1 MNLKKIMFFI
11 SISFCFVVAI
21 FAQGGVTEK
30 DGFKWMPYLEYG
42 RIGAKSIAGE
52 IIIPAK
58 YQTCYYERGHFSVK
72 NNTGEYGIF
81 DRDGRE
87 IVPVGYF
94 RIFELSEMKENSP
107 YVVVGYDG
115 YGLYSHT
122 GKLLIPEKYRMI
134 NSYVTSKGVYF
145 VVIDNNA
152 HAGVA
157 NIDGKWIIQPT
168 KYRHIIVNDLGGE
181 VFFSY
186 IIYGDERGSGVCD
199 INGNVLI
206 DTKYTTIQPMKKS
219 SGEIYYKTQ
228 HGYSFGSMD
237 LAGHVIMSPSTKV
250 SYHQNAFGVKD
261 IKQLYVV
268 IDEQARWGIADAS
281 KKMVIPCEY
290 DFIELKYPYIY
301 ACKGDYMELYNEK
314 YECLI
319 PASDKYIGI
328 AKNDD
333 ITPPCIIAMTSEK
346 KTALFDVKGQKLSDA
361 LHQHMG
367 IHVFNDND
375 TVLYFSDHKL
385 WGVKTLGN
393 RVVFPAR
400 YQDIGFLETSIG
412 NYYYVFYGG
421 LVGLCDSAGVE
432 IIEPQFTGI
441 EFKRYKD
448 KDYFL
453 AFNDNLSAVFNTD
466 GTQLI
471 NGETFTNISYDEE
484 KSQFIA
490 IAGQR
495 KCYFSKDGIL
505 ISDNSLDIEQDKFI
519 SIADDYFERE
529 KYKLAAKNYGYAIDI
544 KPTASLYFNRG
555 VSYYNMSKYNDAIS
569 DFKLCL
575 NNNPSKRLKIR
586 SLELIDK
593 SEKFQIQKDSRRSQ
607 IVSAIFGLA
616 LTGANT
622 YFEVQ
627 AQKQRM
633 KYSKLHNKTMSSH
646 VNRSSSNDDSD
657 VEETSSSKSTNTCS
671 SLKVHG
677 GKYYCANTGRCG
689 MCGGDGLM
697 DGSFGQGANSHK
709 CTLCGGSGECKYCK

>member
-1 MNLKKIMFFI
+1 MFSI
-11 SISFCFVVAI
+11 AISFCFVVIA
-21 FAQGGVTEK
+21 FAQDGKTEK
-30 DGFKWMPYLEYG
+30 DGFKWQPYLEYG

-72 NNTGEYGIF
+72 DNIRGYGVF
-81 DRDGRE
+81 DRDGKE

-94 RIFELSEMKENSP
+94 RIFELKEMKENSP
-107 YVVVGYDG
+107 YIVVGNDG

-122 GKLLIPEKYRMI
+122 GKLLIPEKYRSI
-134 NSYVTSKGVYF
+134 DPYVTSNGVYF
-145 VVIDNNA
+145 VVIDNNVR
-152 HAGVA
+152 AGVA
-157 NIDGKWIIQPT
+157 NIDGEWVIHPT
-168 KYRHIIVNDLGGE
+168 KYRHIIVNDLNGE
-181 VFFSY
+181 IFFSY
-186 IIYGDERGSGVCD
+186 MIYGDNRGSGVCD
-199 INGNVLI
+199 INGNVLV
-206 DTKYTTIQPMKKS
+206 DTKYTTIQPVRKS
-219 SGEIYYKTQ
+219 SGEIYYRTQ
-228 HGYSFGSMD
+228 HGYSYGTMGFD
-237 LAGHVIMSPSTKV
+237 GHVIMSPSTKV
-250 SYHQNAFGVKD
+250 SYHQNAFGVKNV
-261 IKQLYVV
+261 KQLYVV

-281 KKMVIPCEY
+281 KKMIIPCEY
-290 DFIELKYPYIY
+290 DFIELKYPFIHAY
-301 ACKGDYMELYNEK
+301 KGDYMELYNEK

-319 PASDKYIGI
+319 PASDKYIAI
-328 AKNDD
+328 AKNDVMD
-333 ITPPCIIAMTSEK
+333 PPGIVAMTSEN

-361 LHQHMG
+361 LHQH
-367 IHVFNDND
+367 IFFHVFNDKD
-375 TVLYFSDHKL
+375 TVLCFSDNKL
-385 WGVKTLGN
+385 WGVKTLDN
-393 RVVFPAR
+393 KMVFPAR
-400 YQDIGFLETSIG
+400 YQDLSFLETPIG
-412 NYYYVFYGG
+412 NYYYVFNGG
-421 LVGLCDSAGVE
+421 LVGLCDSVGVE
-432 IIEPQFTGI
+432 IIEPQYTGI

-448 KDYFL
+448 KDCFL

-529 KYKLAAKNYGYAIDI
+529 KYKQAAKNYGYAINI

-555 VSYYNMSKYNDAIS
+555 VSYYNMSKYDDAIS

-575 NNNPSKRLKIR
+575 GNNPSQRLRTR

-593 SEKFQIQKDSRRSQ
+593 SEECQIQKNNRRSQ

-622 YFEVQ
+622 YFEIQ
-627 AQKQRM
+627 AQKQKA
-633 KYSKLHNKTMSSH
+633 KYSSSHNNKTTSSYTS
-646 VNRSSSNDDSD
+646 RSSLNDDSD
-657 VEETSSSKSTNTCS
+657 MEETSSSGSSHTCP
-671 SLKVHG
+671 SLKAHG

-697 DGSFGQGANSHK
+697 DGSFGQGADSHK